1 MARVITVKGT
11 GKASAK
17 PDFVVISMSLHARD
31 RNYDRA
37 MDLAG
42 QYVQHLTETICAI
55 GFEKSDLKTSNFN
68 VHTEYENVKDRNGNY
83 NRIFKGYVVDH
94 SLKLEFDFAMQR
106 LSQALS
112 VIAGCLS
119 NPDLSIR
126 FTVKDASAVNKEML
140 RSAALNARRTAEI
153 LCEASGVKL
162 GQLLNVD
169 YNWGELEIYSH
180 TQYRLDEECLP
191 CAAAPRGID
200 IEPDDI
206 DVSDTVT
213 FVWEID
219 S

>member
-1 MARVITVKGT
+1 MARIITVKGI

-17 PDFVVISMSLHARD
+17 PDYVEISMSLHTRD
-31 RNYDRA
+31 KNYDRA

-42 QYVQHLTETICAI
+42 QHIQHLTETISAI
-55 GFEKSDLKTSNFN
+55 GFAKSDLKTASFN
-68 VHTEYENVKDRNGNY
+68 VRTDYQNVKDRNGNY
-83 NRIFKGYVVDH
+83 NRVFNGYVVDH
-94 SLKLEFDFAMQR
+94 SLKLEFDFDMQK

-112 VIAGCLS
+112 AIAGCLS

-126 FTVKDASAVNKEML
+126 FTVKDASGMNEEML
-140 RSAALNARRTAEI
+140 RSAAVNARRKAEI

-162 GQLLNVD
+162 GQLMNVD
-169 YNWGELEIYSH
+169 YNWGELEIYSK
-180 TQYRLDEECLP
+180 TQYRVAEECMP
-191 CAAAPRGID
+191 YAAAPTAIN

-213 FVWEID
+213 FVWEIE

>member
-1 MARVITVKGT
+1 MARIITVKGI

-17 PDFVVISMSLHARD
+17 PDYVEISMSLHTCD

-42 QYVQHLTETICAI
+42 QHIQHLTETICAI
-55 GFEKSDLKTSNFN
+55 GFAKSDLKTANFN
-68 VHTEYENVKDRNGNY
+68 VRTDYQNVKDRNGNY
-83 NRIFKGYVVDH
+83 NRVFNGYVVDH
-94 SLKLEFDFAMQR
+94 GLKLEFDFEMQR

-112 VIAGCLS
+112 AIAGCLS

-126 FTVKDASAVNKEML
+126 FTAKDATGMNEEML
-140 RSAALNARRTAEI
+140 RSAAVNARRKAEI

-169 YNWGELEIYSH
+169 YNWGELEIYSK
-180 TQYRLDEECLP
+180 TQYRVAEECMP
-191 CAAAPRGID
+191 YAAASRGID